1 MGGVPIK
8 LTDDGNSPAVSP
20 DGSQIAFLKGT
31 ASPKGGSSQEIWVMQ
46 ADGGSPRKILS
57 SDGALVGMPA
67 WSPDGKNLAYAAGR
81 YHGGGQHV
89 DAELRVIEVATRRI
103 HPLLS
108 TVGLGSDLIWSVGN
122 KLIYTISERPPN
134 QDDSNL
140 WEIEIDPLSL
150 KPTSVPLRL
159 TSDPGFVTTLS
170 ITSDGKRLAFFKHS
184 IQPDVYVA
192 DLVNAG
198 TGISTPRRLTLDERQ
213 DYPFAWSPDNKS
225 VLFDSDRDGT
235 FHIFKQA
242 VERATPELLAGGN
255 EQLVTPRLTPDR
267 GTVLYLV
274 TPKFDQTTNQV
285 RMMRVPLAGG
295 PPQLVLKADGLNN
308 HQCSVLPAN
317 VCIFSSIQEGE
328 IRFFRFDPLT
338 GESNELPQLKRRET
352 DYYSFN
358 WSLSPDGTTL
368 ATSRKSMP
376 NSDAAIRLISIADSS
391 EILLPVPGWPFLNS
405 LDWAADG
412 KSIWVSAS
420 TTQDGSSLLNVPLNG
435 RVRTI
440 IDDQKMRVGW
450 AIQSSDGKK
459 LAIWQASGTS
469 NVWMLENY

>member
-1 MGGVPIK
+1 MGGIPIK

-46 ADGGSPRKILS
+46 ADGGNPRKILS
-57 SDGALVGMPA
+57 SDGALVGVPA

-89 DAELRVIEVATRRI
+89 DAELRVIEVATGRI

-108 TVGLGSDLIWSVGN
+108 TVGLGSDLIWSLGN
-122 KLIYTISERPPN
+122 ELIYTVSERPPN

-150 KPTSVPLRL
+150 KPTSAPLRL

-192 DLVNAG
+192 DLVDGG

-242 VERATPELLAGGN
+242 VEHATPELLAGGS
-255 EQLVTPRLTPDR
+255 EQLVTPRLSPDR
-267 GTVLYLV
+267 ATVLYLV
-274 TPKFDQTTNQV
+274 TPKFDQDNQPGSNDARPTCWRAAAACV
-285 RMMRVPLAGG
+285 ESRRPQQPPVQRVTRECMHL
-295 PPQLVLKADGLNN
+295 Q
-308 HQCSVLPAN
+308 Q
-317 VCIFSSIQEGE
+317 IQEGE

-376 NSDAAIRLISIADSS
+376 NSDAAIRLISIADSP

-405 LDWAADG
+405 IDWAADG

-469 NVWMLENY
+469 NVWMLENF

>member
-1 MGGVPIK
+1 
-8 LTDDGNSPAVSP
+8 
-20 DGSQIAFLKGT
+20 
-31 ASPKGGSSQEIWVMQ
+31 
-46 ADGGSPRKILS
+46 
-57 SDGALVGMPA
+57 
-67 WSPDGKNLAYAAGR
+67 
-81 YHGGGQHV
+81 
-89 DAELRVIEVATRRI
+89 
-103 HPLLS
+103 
-108 TVGLGSDLIWSVGN
+108 
-122 KLIYTISERPPN
+122 
-134 QDDSNL
+134 
-140 WEIEIDPLSL
+140 
-150 KPTSVPLRL
+150 
-159 TSDPGFVTTLS
+159 
-170 ITSDGKRLAFFKHS
+170 
-184 IQPDVYVA
+184 
-192 DLVNAG
+192 VNAG
-198 TGISTPRRLTLDERQ
+198 TGISAPRRLTLDERQ

-242 VERATPELLAGGN
+242 VARATPELLAGGN

-267 GTVLYLV
+267 RTVLYLV

-391 EILLPVPGWPFLNS
+391 EILRPVPGWPFLNS

-412 KSIWVSAS
+412 ESIWVSAS

-450 AIQSSDGKK
+450 AIQSTDGKK

-469 NVWMLENY
+469 NVWMLENF